1 MSDVV
6 DVLRIT
12 WENLTHLALF
22 FFFALFV
29 SALVDLLYL
38 DVIARRSFKRHG
50 LRGIVLTTCV
60 GAFSPLCS
68 LTVIPLI
75 HKLLRVGVPLSAVMS
90 FWIASPTMDPEIFAL
105 TGRAVGVPLALARL
119 VGALVLALTA
129 GVVVLWLERRG
140 HFKDVLRP
148 EPQPQPVA
156 AMTGEGVA
164 APRQAVI
171 VGVGPT
177 GSSLEA
183 SPRTSRAELELE
195 PPNPPEAH
203 AVSIDDD
210 DGTPWWTTAK
220 ASLRSRRNWRIT
232 GRNILRDTVG
242 LGKWLVFACAFEG
255 VIRVYVPSEV
265 ISGVLGGAGL
275 VAIPLAVLISVPLY
289 LNGVGAI
296 PVVAGLIAKGM
307 APGAAVSFLLAGA
320 LTTIPAMVAVRSVV
334 NNRVFA
340 LYLGFGIVGSII
352 LGLLA
357 QPLLG

>member
-1 MSDVV
+1 MNDVV
-6 DVLRIT
+6 EVLRIT

-22 FFFALFV
+22 FFFALFI
-29 SALVDLLYL
+29 SGLVDLLYL
-38 DVIARRSFKRHG
+38 DVVARRSFKRNG
-50 LRGIVLTTCV
+50 LLGVVLTTCV

-105 TGRAVGVPLALARL
+105 TARAIGVPLALARL
-119 VGALVLALTA
+119 LGALVLALSA
-129 GVVVLWLERRG
+129 GVFVLLLERRG
-140 HFKDVLRP
+140 YFKDVLRP
-148 EPQPQPVA
+148 ETTPQPVA
-156 AMTGEGVA
+156 AIAGEGMAEPREAVVA
-164 APRQAVI
+164 
-171 VGVGPT
+171 GVSPS
-177 GSSLEA
+177 GSSLEGR
-183 SPRTSRAELELE
+183 PQTITAELACE
-195 PPNPPEAH
+195 PPDPPEAD
-203 AVSIDDD
+203 ASSIDDD

-220 ASLRSRRNWRIT
+220 ASLRSKRNWRIT

-242 LGKWLVFACAFEG
+242 LGKWLVLACAFEG
-255 VIRVYVPSEV
+255 FIRVYVPSDL

-340 LYLGFGIVGSII
+340 LYLGFGVAGSII

-357 QPLLG
+357 QPFL